1 MSVRL
6 LWSLPKAVP
15 ALLQHLAAYAELAG
29 EDLARAR
36 RELAENI
43 VALMVVAISLF
54 FTALMGCA
62 AVVAL
67 TWDTP
72 HRLAAILGMG
82 VFFLGVA
89 AAAML
94 YRSRA
99 ARENPPFLA
108 SVREEWREDRVILE
122 RIFSEKDR

>member
-1 MSVRL
+1 VRL
-6 LWSLPKAVP
+6 LWSLPKALP
-15 ALLQHLAAYAELAG
+15 ALLHHLAAYVELAG
-29 EDLARAR
+29 QDLARAR

-43 VALMVVAISLF
+43 VALVVVAISLF
-54 FTALMGCA
+54 FAALMGCA

-82 VFFLGVA
+82 LLFLGVA
-89 AAAML
+89 AAVMM

-99 ARENPPFLA
+99 ARERPPFRA

-122 RIFSEKDR
+122 RILSDKDR

>member
-1 MSVRL
+1 MRL

-15 ALLQHLAAYAELAG
+15 ALLHHLEAYVELAG

-43 VALMVVAISLF
+43 VVLVVVAISLF

-62 AVVAL
+62 AIVAL

-72 HRLAAILGMG
+72 HRLGAILGMG
-82 VFFLGVA
+82 LFFLGVA
-89 AAAML
+89 AVTML
-94 YRSRA
+94 YR
-99 ARENPPFLA
+99 ARKVRERPPFLA
-108 SVREEWREDRVILE
+108 SVRDEWREDRVILE
-122 RIFSEKDR
+122 RILSDQDR